1 MTPKD
6 LEIFRIRHNGLK
18 PKAGMILISEPFS
31 QDMYFKRSV
40 VFLTQHSDEGSAG
53 FILNNPFVLRIEE
66 IIPELKNFNVEV
78 SIGGP
83 VSSDSLFYVHKL
95 GDAIPNSIHIINDLY
110 WGGNFEIL
118 KVMIQSGMVESN
130 KVRFFLGYSGWQ
142 PNQLKNE
149 IESDYWLVSDINT
162 NQVMNPK
169 NSMNLWTE
177 SLENMGGIYRIWA
190 TFPEDPRLN

>member
-6 LEIFRIRHNGLK
+6 LEIFRIRNNGIK
-18 PKAGMILISEPFS
+18 PKAGKILISEPFS

-40 VFLTQHSDEGSAG
+40 VFLTQHSDEGSTG

-66 IIPELKNFNVEV
+66 VIPELRNFKVDV

-83 VSSDSLFYVHKL
+83 VGSDSLFYVHSL
-95 GDAIPNSIHIINDLY
+95 GDAIPNSIHIIDDLY

-118 KVMIQSGMVESN
+118 KVMIQSGMVEPN
-130 KVRFFLGYSGWQ
+130 RVRFFLGYSGWQ
-142 PNQLKNE
+142 PNQLKQE
-149 IESDYWLVSDINT
+149 IENDYWLVSDLDAAHI
-162 NQVMNPK
+162 MNPK
-169 NSMNLWTE
+169 VSLNLWTE